1 MNQHISVLL
10 QQVVENFSY
19 LKDLEKGYFVDG
31 TLGAG
36 GHSIEILKNI
46 NNPNI
51 VLVGIDKD
59 KKAISIARR
68 NFKKADLPN
77 KIIYV
82 NKDFK
87 EIAEISEKYKIK
99 DICGCLLDLGVSS
112 MQINT
117 PDRGFSFQ
125 NPDEILDMRMD
136 QESEFRASD
145 ILNGYSQEKIAEIL
159 YKYGEEPFARIIAK
173 DIVQYR
179 EKKYIETV
187 GQLLE
192 ILLKT
197 LPRKYVATSQKHYA
211 TKVFQALRIET
222 NKELDQLSET
232 LKEYEK
238 LLIKDGR
245 LAVISFHSLEDR
257 IVKETFRSIANPC
270 KCPPKMPCNC
280 GLTPTSQILTRKPM
294 IADELE
300 ISTNPRSRSA
310 KMRIIEKI
318 TDNV

>member
-10 QQVVENFSY
+10 NQVVENFSY
-19 LKDLEKGYFVDG
+19 LKDLEKGYFIDG

-36 GHSIEILKNI
+36 GHSIEILKKI

-77 KIIYV
+77 KIITA

-87 EIAEISEKYKIK
+87 EIAEIAEKYKIEN
-99 DICGCLLDLGVSS
+99 ICGCLLDLGISS
-112 MQINT
+112 MQIDT

-125 NPDEILDMRMD
+125 NPDEVLDMRMD
-136 QESEFRASD
+136 QDAGFRASD
-145 ILNGYSQEKIAEIL
+145 ILNSYPQEKIAEIL
-159 YKYGEEPFARIIAK
+159 YKFGEEPFARIIAK
-173 DIVQYR
+173 NIVLYR
-179 EKKYIETV
+179 EEKYIETV

-192 ILLKT
+192 ILQKT
-197 LPRKYVATSQKHYA
+197 LPRKYIATSHKHYA

-222 NKELDQLSET
+222 NKELDQLSEA

-238 LLIKDGR
+238 LLIQNGR

-257 IVKETFRSIANPC
+257 IVKETFKSIANPC

-280 GLTPTSQILTRKPM
+280 GLEPTSEILTRKP
-294 IADELE
+294 ITADEAE
-300 ISTNPRSRSA
+300 ILVNPRSRSA
-310 KMRIIEKI
+310 KMRIIEKTI
-318 TDNV
+318 DIA